1 MDNAGFLSFATFAW
15 ITPMMW
21 AAFRRRLDWNGLRL
35 SPFDESD
42 VNTTRSDFIL
52 VILIAHICRVT
63 AVGGGNPPVDGS
75 DWDSLGSA
83 GSRSCGKKR
92 WQRWAWRRPRWFE

>member
-21 AAFRRRLDWNGLRL
+21 AAFRRKLDWDSLSL
-35 SPFDESD
+35 SPFDVAD
-42 VNTTRSDFIL
+42 VNTTRSDFVL
-52 VILIAHICRVT
+52 VILNT

-75 DWDSLGSA
+75 DWDSL
-83 GSRSCGKKR
+83 
-92 WQRWAWRRPRWFE
+92 

>member
-15 ITPMMW
+15 ITSMMW

-52 VILIAHICRVT
+52 VILTAFYAHLPYNGCWR
-63 AVGGGNPPVDGS
+63 
-75 DWDSLGSA
+75 
-83 GSRSCGKKR
+83 GKSTR
-92 WQRWAWRRPRWFE
+92 GWF